1 MTDLATVPPHR
12 VLVLCAL
19 TSCVLH
25 ETRTRRS
32 AEAWVRRHPAWSLY
46 RWAALPDS
54 NVVLVSVLPAG
65 MRVS

>member
-1 MTDLATVPPHR
+1 MTDLAI
-12 VLVLCAL
+12 

-32 AEAWVRRHPAWSLY
+32 AEAWVRRHPAWSLH
-46 RWAALPDS
+46 RWAPLPDS

-65 MRVS
+65 VRVS

>member
-12 VLVLCAL
+12 VLGLCAL

-46 RWAALPDS
+46 RWAPLPDS

-65 MRVS
+65 VRVS